1 MTKYLYIHRGYEKL
15 KRDNVNEP
23 TLALKYLYKKVN
35 QLVVHNELESTVE
48 FVDFFMTHN
57 KDDISGLRMLLDVI
71 KKVSDEPIISPLMP
85 KLIDLI
91 EEKIGKKLH

>member
-1 MTKYLYIHRGYEKL
+1 MTKYLYIHRGYEKV

-35 QLVVHNELESTVE
+35 QLVIHNEFESTFE
-48 FVDFFMTHN
+48 FVTFFMNHN
-57 KDDISGLRMLLDVI
+57 KDDVSALRMLLDVI
-71 KKVSDEPIISPLMP
+71 KKVSDEPTIAPLMP
-85 KLIDLI
+85 KLISLI

>member
-1 MTKYLYIHRGYEKL
+1 MWNNHE
-15 KRDNVNEP
+15 
-23 TLALKYLYKKVN
+23 YLYKKVN

-48 FVDFFMTHN
+48 FVDFFMKHN

-71 KKVSDEPIISPLMP
+71 KKVSNEPIISPLMP